1 MEAIISDF
9 AYFLFPCKIKTG
21 NLLTM
26 NTLNSLF
33 SDPLLIEEINSRSRR
48 KTLAKDD
55 VLIFPGETLVFVP
68 IVLRGVLRIVRE
80 DEEGREVFL
89 YHLYPSQTCA
99 MAVNCCQ
106 SRKKS
111 MIKAIAED
119 ETEVLMVPNDL
130 IDQLFKYPEW
140 KTFINSTYSSRFAEL
155 IEVIDLIAFNSLDKK
170 ILNYLEKKKE
180 ALNTSALLITHQQIA
195 TELNTHRE
203 AVSRLL
209 RTMEQKGIVKL
220 GRNTIELL

>member
-1 MEAIISDF
+1 MSI
-9 AYFLFPCKIKTG
+9 
-21 NLLTM
+21 
-26 NTLNSLF
+26 LNSIF
-33 SDPLLIEEINSRSRR
+33 SDPALINEITSKSRQKKLLKEEI
-48 KTLAKDD
+48 
-55 VLIFPGETLVFVP
+55 LILPGDTLVFVP
-68 IVLRGVLRIVRE
+68 IVLSGVLRIVRE
-80 DEEGREVFL
+80 DAEGREVFL

-111 MIKAIAED
+111 MIKVIAED
-119 ETEVLMVPNDL
+119 EAEILLVPTDL
-130 IDQLFKYPEW
+130 IDQLFKYPGW
-140 KTFINSTYSSRFAEL
+140 KEFINNTYSSRFAEL
-155 IEVIDLIAFNSLDKK
+155 IDVIDLIAFSSLDKK
-170 ILNYLEKKKE
+170 ILNYLERKKE
-180 ALNTSALLITHQQIA
+180 ALGTSALLITHQQIA

>member
-1 MEAIISDF
+1 MNIS
-9 AYFLFPCKIKTG
+9 
-21 NLLTM
+21 
-26 NTLNSLF
+26 NSLF
-33 SDPLLIEEINSRSRR
+33 SNQHLVEELTSKSRQ
-48 KTLAKDD
+48 KKLADGD
-55 VLIFPGETLVFVP
+55 VLILPGDELIFVP
-68 IVLRGVLRIVRE
+68 IVLSGALRIVRE

-99 MAVNCCQ
+99 MAINCCQ
-106 SRKKS
+106 SKKKS
-111 MIKAIAED
+111 MVKAIAED
-119 ETEVLMVPNDL
+119 ETEVLMVPAAL

-140 KTFINSTYSSRFAEL
+140 ETFINHTYSSRFAEL

-180 ALNTSALLITHQQIA
+180 ALNTSSLYITHQQIA
-195 TELNTHRE
+195 VELNTHRE

-209 RTMEQKGIVKL
+209 RTMEHKGIVKL

>member
-1 MEAIISDF
+1 
-9 AYFLFPCKIKTG
+9 
-21 NLLTM
+21 M

-33 SDPLLIEEINSRSRR
+33 SDPLLIEEITSKSRHKKLDSG
-48 KTLAKDD
+48 D
-55 VLIFPGETLVFVP
+55 VLIFPGDVLVFVP
-68 IVLRGVLRIVRE
+68 IVLSGALRIVRE

-89 YHLYPSQTCA
+89 YHLFASQTCA
-99 MAVNCCQ
+99 MAVNCCMGKQ
-106 SRKKS
+106 TS
-111 MIKAIAED
+111 MVKVIAED
-119 ETEVLMVPNDL
+119 ETEVLLVPTEL

-140 KTFINSTYSSRFAEL
+140 KEFINNTYSNRFAEL

-180 ALNTSALLITHQQIA
+180 ALNSSVLLITHQQIA

>member
-1 MEAIISDF
+1 
-9 AYFLFPCKIKTG
+9 
-21 NLLTM
+21 M

-33 SDPLLIEEINSRSRR
+33 SNPLLIEEIISKSRK
-48 KTLAKDD
+48 KTLANED
-55 VLIFPGETLVFVP
+55 VLILPGDVLVFVP
-68 IVLRGVLRIVRE
+68 IVLRGALRIVRE

-89 YHLYPSQTCA
+89 YHLFPSQTCA

-106 SRKKS
+106 SKKES

-119 ETEVLMVPNDL
+119 ETEGLL
-130 IDQLFKYPEW
+130 IPAALVDHLFKYSEW
-140 KTFINSTYSSRFAEL
+140 KTFINNTYSSRFAEL

-180 ALNTSALLITHQQIA
+180 ALNATALFITHQQIA
-195 TELNTHRE
+195 TELNTRRE
-203 AVSRLL
+203 AISRLL

-220 GRNTIELL
+220 GRNAIELL

>member
-1 MEAIISDF
+1 
-9 AYFLFPCKIKTG
+9 
-21 NLLTM
+21 M
-26 NTLNSLF
+26 NILNSIF
-33 SDPLLIEEINSRSRR
+33 SDLHLIEEITSKSRQKKLVDSN
-48 KTLAKDD
+48 
-55 VLIFPGETLVFVP
+55 VLIFPGDVLVFVP
-68 IVLRGVLRIVRE
+68 IVLSGALRIVRE

-106 SRKKS
+106 SKKKS

-119 ETEVLMVPNDL
+119 ETEVLLVPTDL

-140 KTFINSTYSSRFAEL
+140 KTFINNTYSSRFAEL
-155 IEVIDLIAFNSLDKK
+155 IDVIDLIAFNSLDKK

-180 ALNTSALLITHQQIA
+180 ALDISTILITHQQIA

-220 GRNTIELL
+220 GRNAIELL

>member
-1 MEAIISDF
+1 
-9 AYFLFPCKIKTG
+9 
-21 NLLTM
+21 M
-26 NTLNSLF
+26 NTLDTIF
-33 SDPLLIEEINSRSRR
+33 SDPALIEEILSRSRR
-48 KTLAKDD
+48 KKLDKDE
-55 VLIFPGETLVFVP
+55 VLIFPGDELVFVP
-68 IVLRGVLRIVRE
+68 IVLTGALRIVRE

-99 MAVNCCQ
+99 MAINCCQ

-111 MIKAIAED
+111 MIRAIAED
-119 ETEVLMVPNDL
+119 ETDVLLVPAGL

-140 KTFINSTYSSRFAEL
+140 KAFINSTYNDRFAEL

-180 ALNTSALLITHQQIA
+180 ALNTSSLFITHQQIA
-195 TELNTHRE
+195 GELNTHRE

-209 RTMEQKGIVKL
+209 RAMEQKGIVKL

>member
-1 MEAIISDF
+1 MDILHSI
-9 AYFLFPCKIKTG
+9 
-21 NLLTM
+21 
-26 NTLNSLF
+26 F
-33 SDPLLIEEINSRSRR
+33 SDNNLINEIFSKSRHKNLDS
-48 KTLAKDD
+48 DE
-55 VLIFPGETLVFVP
+55 VLIFPGDVLVFVP
-68 IVLRGVLRIVRE
+68 IVLSGVLRIVRE

-89 YHLYPSQTCA
+89 YHLFPSQTCA
-99 MAVNCCQ
+99 MAVNCCH

-119 ETEVLMVPNDL
+119 ESEVLLVPTDL

-140 KTFINSTYSSRFAEL
+140 KDFINNTYSRRFAEL

-180 ALNTSALLITHQQIA
+180 ALNTSALVVTHQQIA

-220 GRNTIELL
+220 GRNTIELLD

>member
-1 MEAIISDF
+1 MSI
-9 AYFLFPCKIKTG
+9 
-21 NLLTM
+21 
-26 NTLNSLF
+26 LNSIF
-33 SDPLLIEEINSRSRR
+33 SDPNLIEEIASKSRQ
-48 KTLAKDD
+48 KKLANDD
-55 VLIFPGETLVFVP
+55 VLFFPGDELVFVP
-68 IVLRGVLRIVRE
+68 VVLSGALRIVRE

-99 MAVNCCQ
+99 MAINCCQ
-106 SRKKS
+106 SEKKS
-111 MIKAIAED
+111 MVKAIAED
-119 ETEVLMVPNDL
+119 DTEVLMVPAAL
-130 IDQLFKYPEW
+130 TDQLFKYPEW
-140 KTFINSTYSSRFAEL
+140 KAFINNTYSSRFAEL

-180 ALNTSALLITHQQIA
+180 ALNTSAILITHQQIA

-209 RTMEQKGIVKL
+209 RTMEQKGLVKL

>member
-1 MEAIISDF
+1 
-9 AYFLFPCKIKTG
+9 
-21 NLLTM
+21 M
-26 NTLNSLF
+26 NMLNSLF
-33 SDPLLIEEINSRSRR
+33 SNPLLIEEINSKSRR
-48 KTLAKDD
+48 KTLIKDE
-55 VLIFPGETLVFVP
+55 VLIVHGDILVFIP
-68 IVLRGVLRIVRE
+68 IVLSGALRIVRE
-80 DEEGREVFL
+80 DEEGHEVFL

-99 MAVNCCQ
+99 MAINCCQ

-119 ETEVLMVPNDL
+119 ETEVLMVPTDL

-140 KTFINSTYSSRFAEL
+140 KTFINNTYSSRFAEL
-155 IEVIDLIAFNSLDKK
+155 IEVIDLIAFNNLDKK
-170 ILNYLEKKKE
+170 ILNYLEKKRE
-180 ALNTSALLITHQQIA
+180 ALNTSALLLTHQQIA

-209 RTMEQKGIVKL
+209 RTMEQKGLVKL

>member
-1 MEAIISDF
+1 
-9 AYFLFPCKIKTG
+9 
-21 NLLTM
+21 M
-26 NTLNSLF
+26 NTLTSLF
-33 SDPLLIEEINSRSRR
+33 SNQLLIEEITSKARK
-48 KTLAKDD
+48 KTLANHD
-55 VLIFPGETLVFVP
+55 VLIFPGDVLVFVP
-68 IVLRGVLRIVRE
+68 IVLTGALRIVRE

-106 SRKKS
+106 SKKES
-111 MIKAIAED
+111 MVKAIAEN
-119 ETEVLMVPNDL
+119 ETEVLLVPTDL

-140 KTFINSTYSSRFAEL
+140 KTFINNTYSHRFAEL

-180 ALNTSALLITHQQIA
+180 ALNTPAILITHQQIA
-195 TELNTHRE
+195 TELNTQRE

-209 RTMEQKGIVKL
+209 RTMEQKGIVRL
-220 GRNTIELL
+220 GRNMIELL